1 MDNTQSIGDAVG
13 STVLGCNVNGSN
25 VTIYN
30 ITVNVAF
37 KGKRGNFTK
46 NSLSSINEI
55 GRFCT
60 ATTENMSENEKKLYL
75 CIVFESQKQ
84 QPESL

>member
-1 MDNTQSIGDAVG
+1 MDNTQSIGDAVA

-30 ITVNVAF
+30 VTVNVVV
-37 KGKRGNFTK
+37 KDKRGITK
-46 NSLSSINEI
+46 NSLSSINET